1 MKKLLLLSLLLLLAV
16 PTAAAAQTLLT
27 AYQADGAVQGSFVP
41 QENLVRAGLTL
52 VSETAAKRYELF
64 GIGTL
69 EKPAQGVVCPY
80 RIELA
85 AMQGLLRVTDL
96 KGGTGEYFSAVS
108 DKQRADLLTGALRV
122 RVYRGVEYNA
132 GDLLAEC
139 AVDPSFTEM
148 TLSSTGVTNGVL
160 ADAFGKKGTQRHK
173 GVPTR
178 SLPLSIGNL
187 PEGTRALALTMID
200 PDGQNWVHWLA
211 ANLPVTADLPENASI
226 DLAEQMA
233 QGKNDF
239 GAVGY
244 GGPTPPSGTH
254 TYVITVYALSEPLPL
269 KDGFKLK
276 AFQKAL
282 DGKVLAAAVLK
293 VRYSK

>member
-1 MKKLLLLSLLLLLAV
+1 MKKFLLLFFLLLLAL
-16 PTAAAAQTLLT
+16 PMAAGAQTLLT
-27 AYQADGAVQGSFVP
+27 AYQTEGAVQGSFVP
-41 QENLVRAGLTL
+41 QENLVRAGLAL
-52 VSETAAKRYELF
+52 VSETAARRYELF
-64 GIGTL
+64 GVGTL

-85 AMQGLLRVTDL
+85 TMQCLLRVTDL

-122 RVYRGVEYNA
+122 RVYRGVEYGS

-139 AVDPSFTEM
+139 AVDPTFTEM
-148 TLSSTGVTNGVL
+148 TLSSTGVTSGVL
-160 ADAFGKKGTQRHK
+160 ADAFGKKGSQRHRN
-173 GVPTR
+173 VPTR
-178 SLPLSIGNL
+178 SLPLTVGNL
-187 PEGTRALALTMID
+187 PEGTKALALSMID

-211 ANLPVTADLPENASI
+211 ANLPLAAELPENASI

-239 GAVGY
+239 GTVGY